1 MKRNLIYL
9 MVTAVAGGALLSSC
23 ANEEPFGDGDGQLR
37 MKMVLNHTLT
47 RSGEDVTDQ
56 SLADQATIY
65 ISGSKG
71 LLYKYKGVDNV
82 PASLALKSGSYVAEA
97 WTGDSVSASFDKK
110 FYRGYQNFDIN
121 TGETT
126 NVVLNC
132 KIANVVASVAPS
144 AAFSEA
150 VKDYKVTVG
159 HTRATLDFTPD
170 NLDSHAY
177 FMMPYDKETSSF
189 EPNLTYSI
197 TGTLADGT
205 TFEKGGTIWNV
216 ERAHEYVI
224 NINYTP
230 SQIDPYGGAM
240 ISVVIDDHELVIDD
254 TVEINGAP
262 VISGVG
268 FDMAEPLLCEPGA
281 FERRSLYVQALGEF
295 RTLSVHT
302 DDYAALGL
310 PSADLDFAASEQADI
325 AAWNAAGMSCEFAL
339 DDQGVHTA
347 RLFMEAD
354 MLNRLPE
361 GIYNLRLT
369 AVDSN
374 AKKRER
380 TLTLNVSAAGIILTE
395 SAWHEIYAHSA
406 TLHANVVNDG
416 VTNPGFRYR
425 EAGTSDWTTVS
436 AVKSNVRTRAAGDR
450 VSVTLTG
457 LRSGT
462 RYEYQVTSDGF
473 VNENSMFFTTES
485 EFALPNASF
494 EEWSQDTGSKKDD
507 AWLPGAGGVVTFWDS
522 GNHGSMK
529 MSKNVTTQAT
539 DLFHSGSSSVKLQS
553 QFVGVGGF
561 IGKFAAGNLFAGTYD
576 NTDGMDGELT
586 FGRAYN
592 GSRPVKLR
600 GYVYYKPGNVGY
612 SENDDKHPDVVKGST
627 DQGIIYV
634 ALTTRTFQIFTKTK
648 QLFEPNSAEV
658 LAYGQ
663 MVFTGEYGSSS
674 AMREFEITL
683 EYKDAAKVQR
693 ASHLVLTAS
702 ASRYGDYFTGADGS
716 VMYLDD
722 LELVY

>member
-1 MKRNLIYL
+1 MKRNILYL
-9 MVTAVAGGALLSSC
+9 MATMMAGGALLSSC
-23 ANEEPFGDGDGQLR
+23 ANEEPFGEGDGQLH

-82 PASLALKSGSYVAEA
+82 PASLFLKSGSYVAEA

-110 FYRGYQNFDIN
+110 FYRGYQDFEIRKA
-121 TGETT
+121 ETT

-144 AAFSEA
+144 AEFSA
-150 VKDYKVTVG
+150 VVKDYKVTVG
-159 HTRATLDFTPD
+159 HTRGTLDFTAD
-170 NLDSHAY
+170 NLDQHAY
-177 FMMPYDKETSSF
+177 FMMPYDKETASF
-189 EPNLTYSI
+189 EPNLTYAI
-197 TGTLADGT
+197 TGTLTDGT

-230 SQIDPYGGAM
+230 TQLDPYGGAL
-240 ISVVIDDHELVIDD
+240 ISVVIDDHELVVDD

-268 FDMAEPLLCEPGA
+268 FDMAEPLLSEPGA

-295 RTLSVHT
+295 RTLAVHT

-310 PSADLDFAASEQADI
+310 PSADLDFVTSAGTDVD
-325 AAWNAAGMSCEFAL
+325 AWKSAGMSCEFAT
-339 DDQGVHTA
+339 DAQGEHTA
-347 RLFMEAD
+347 RIFLEPE

-361 GIYNLRLT
+361 GIYNLHLT

-395 SAWHEIYAHSA
+395 SAWSEIYAHSA
-406 TLHANVVNDG
+406 TLHANVVNDA

-425 EAGTSDWTTVS
+425 EAGTADWTTVS
-436 AVKSNVRTRAAGDR
+436 AVKNNVRTRAAGDR

-457 LRSGT
+457 LKPGT
-462 RYEYQVTSDGF
+462 RYEYQVISDGF
-473 VNENSMFFTTES
+473 INENSMFFTTES
-485 EFALPNASF
+485 LYAIPNASF
-494 EEWSQDTGSKKDD
+494 EDWSEDTGTKNDK
-507 AWLPGAGGVVTFWDS
+507 AWIPGAGGVVTFWDT
-522 GNHGSMK
+522 GNHGSMTMK
-529 MSKNVTTQAT
+529 KNVTTQSK
-539 DLFHSGSSSVKLQS
+539 DVFHSGTSSAMLKS
-553 QFVGVGGF
+553 QFVGVGS
-561 IGKFAAGNLFAGTYD
+561 IGKFAAGNLFAGSYMK
-576 NTDGMDGELT
+576 TDGMDGELS

-600 GYVYYKPGNVGY
+600 GYVYYKPGQVDK
-612 SENDDKHPDVVKGST
+612 SEDDDKHPDVVKGST
-627 DQGIIYV
+627 DRGIIYV
-634 ALTTRTFQIFTKTK
+634 ALTTRTFDVKTKTK
-648 QLFEPNSAEV
+648 QLFDPNSTDV

-663 MVFTGEYGSSS
+663 MIFTGEYGSSS

-683 EYKDAAKVQR
+683 EYKDAAKAQR
-693 ASHLVLTAS
+693 AGYLVLTAS
-702 ASRYGDYFTGADGS
+702 ASQYGDYFTGSTSS
-716 VMYLDD
+716 VMYIDD
-722 LELVY
+722 LEFVY

>member
-1 MKRNLIYL
+1 MTRNFFYL
-9 MVTAVAGGALLSSC
+9 MAAMVAGGALLSSC
-23 ANEEPFGDGDGQLR
+23 ANDEPFGDGDGQLR
-37 MKMVLNHTLT
+37 MKMVLDHTLT
-47 RSGEDVTDQ
+47 RSGEDVTDR
-56 SLADQATIY
+56 SLAEQATVY

-110 FYRGYQNFDIN
+110 FYRGYQDFDIK
-121 TGETT
+121 TGEAT

-132 KIANVVASVAPS
+132 KIANVVSSVAPS
-144 AAFSEA
+144 ADFAAA

-170 NLDSHAY
+170 NLGSHAY
-177 FMMPYDKETSSF
+177 FMMPYDKETASF
-189 EPNLTYSI
+189 EPNLTYAV

-230 SQIDPYGGAM
+230 SQLDPYGGAL

-254 TVEINGAP
+254 TVEIKGAP

-268 FDMAEPLLCEPGA
+268 FDIAEPLLCEPGA
-281 FERRSLYVQALGEF
+281 FDRRSLFVQSLGEY
-295 RTLSVHT
+295 RTLALHT

-310 PSADLDFAASEQADI
+310 PAADIDFVSSPQADLD
-325 AAWNAAGMSCEFAL
+325 AWRSAGMSCEFGTDA
-339 DDQGVHTA
+339 QTGVHTA
-347 RLFMEAD
+347 RIFMEAE
-354 MLNRLPE
+354 MLNRLVD

-369 AVDSN
+369 AADSN
-374 AKKRER
+374 GKKRER

-425 EAGTSDWTTVS
+425 EAGTADWTTVS

-457 LRSGT
+457 LKSGT
-462 RYEYQVTSDGF
+462 RYEYQVISDGF

-485 EFALPNASF
+485 EFVLPNASF
-494 EEWSQDTGSKKDD
+494 EDWSKDTGSKKDD
-507 AWLPGAGGVVTFWDS
+507 AWIPGAGGVVSFWDS

-539 DLFHSGSSSVKLQS
+539 DLSHSGGSSVKLQS
-553 QFVGVGGF
+553 QFVGVGI

-600 GYVYYKPGNVGY
+600 GYVYYKPGSVGY

-634 ALTTRTFQIFTKTK
+634 ALTTRTFKILTKTK
-648 QLFEPNSAEV
+648 QLFDPNSTDV

-663 MVFTGEYGSSS
+663 MVFTGEYGSGT

-693 ASHLVLTAS
+693 AGYLVLTAS